1 MMRTITVLNPSGDIL
16 GNRLRQRAI
25 RRALA
30 HGALLLIPFTWALV
44 TWLR

>member
-1 MMRTITVLNPSGDIL
+1 MRAILVRNPSGDII

-30 HGALLLIPFTWALV
+30 HGALLLVPISCALV